1 MTPEQEEQVRRAL
14 GAVARAEDGPETQ
27 GLPPDVAERLDDV
40 LHELVTDR
48 AGRSARPTV
57 PGPAADTADA
67 DELAARRHR
76 RWPTVLVAAAAVA
89 VIAAAGGAVATRG
102 FGGGAESSSAGS
114 STDRVASGSAGI
126 AAPTP
131 SGSSPSDR
139 GNLAAGPVPALSSR
153 TLARDIR
160 KVATTG
166 SRSFMAPHDRG
177 RDLPTLPRP
186 DHALCGRPDTPR
198 GADVVAVR
206 LDGQPA
212 TLVLAPVKDGT
223 RVAQVYSCAV
233 PPALVRTLS
242 VRASR

>member
-40 LHELVTDR
+40 LHELVTER
-48 AGRSARPTV
+48 AGRSDRPTV
-57 PGPAADTADA
+57 PGPAAGA

-114 STDRVASGSAGI
+114 SPDLVASGSAGI
-126 AAPTP
+126 AAPSGATP
-131 SGSSPSDR
+131 
-139 GNLAAGPVPALSSR
+139 GPVPTLSSR

-160 KVATTG
+160 NVAATG
-166 SRSFMAPHDRG
+166 LRSFMAPHDRG
-177 RDLPTLPRP
+177 RDLPTLPRT
-186 DHALCGRPDTPR
+186 DHVRCGRPVMPR

-212 TLVLAPVKDGT
+212 TLVLAPATGGT
-223 RVAQVYSCAV
+223 RVARVYSCAV
-233 PPALVRTLS
+233 PPALVRTLY
-242 VRASR
+242 VRASG

>member
-14 GAVARAEDGPETQ
+14 GAVARAEDGPETR

-40 LHELVTDR
+40 LHELVTER

-57 PGPAADTADA
+57 PGPAAGA

-114 STDRVASGSAGI
+114 SSDLVASGSPGT
-126 AAPTP
+126 AAP
-131 SGSSPSDR
+131 SGA
-139 GNLAAGPVPALSSR
+139 AAGSVLPLSSR

-160 KVATTG
+160 NVAATG
-166 SRSFMAPHDRG
+166 LRSFMAPRDRG
-177 RDLPTLPRP
+177 RDLATLPRP
-186 DHALCGRPDTPR
+186 DHVRCGRPDTPR
-198 GADVVAVR
+198 GADVVAVY
-206 LDGQPA
+206 LDGLPG
-212 TLVLAPVKDGT
+212 TLVLTPATGGP
-223 RVAQVYSCAV
+223 RVARVYSCAV
-233 PPALVRTLS
+233 PPALVSTLS
-242 VRASR
+242 VRVSR

>member
-40 LHELVTDR
+40 LHELVTER
-48 AGRSARPTV
+48 AGRSDRPTV
-57 PGPAADTADA
+57 PGPAAGA

-114 STDRVASGSAGI
+114 SPDLVASGSAGI
-126 AAPTP
+126 AAPSGATP
-131 SGSSPSDR
+131 
-139 GNLAAGPVPALSSR
+139 GPVPTLSSR

-160 KVATTG
+160 NVAATG
-166 SRSFMAPHDRG
+166 LRSFMAPHDRG

-186 DHALCGRPDTPR
+186 DHVRCGRPVMPR

-212 TLVLAPVKDGT
+212 TLVLAPATGGT
-223 RVAQVYSCAV
+223 RVARVYSCAV
-233 PPALVRTLS
+233 PPALVRTLY
-242 VRASR
+242 VRASG

>member
-48 AGRSARPTV
+48 AGRSDRPTV
-57 PGPAADTADA
+57 PGPAAGA

-114 STDRVASGSAGI
+114 SSDLVASGSAGL
-126 AAPTP
+126 ATP
-131 SGSSPSDR
+131 SGA
-139 GNLAAGPVPALSSR
+139 AAGSVPPLSSR

-160 KVATTG
+160 IVAAR
-166 SRSFMAPHDRG
+166 SRSFMAPRDRG
-177 RDLPTLPRP
+177 RDLVTLPRP
-186 DHALCGRPDTPR
+186 DHVPCGRPDTPR
-198 GADVVAVR
+198 GADVVAVY
-206 LDGQPA
+206 LDGLPG
-212 TLVLAPVKDGT
+212 TLVLTPATGGT
-223 RVAQVYSCAV
+223 RVARVYSCAV
-233 PPALVRTLS
+233 PPALVRTLA
-242 VRASR
+242 VRASG

>member
-27 GLPPDVAERLDDV
+27 GLPPDVAERLDVV
-40 LHELVTDR
+40 LHELVTER
-48 AGRSARPTV
+48 TGRSARPTV
-57 PGPAADTADA
+57 PGPAVGA

-114 STDRVASGSAGI
+114 SSDLVASGSAGI
-126 AAPTP
+126 ATP
-131 SGSSPSDR
+131 SGA
-139 GNLAAGPVPALSSR
+139 AAGSVPTLSSR

-160 KVATTG
+160 NVAARP
-166 SRSFMAPHDRG
+166 RSFMAPRDRG

-186 DHALCGRPDTPR
+186 DHVLCGRPDTPR
-198 GADVVAVR
+198 GADLVAVR
-206 LDGQPA
+206 LDGEPA
-212 TLVLAPVKDGT
+212 TLVLAPVTGGT
-223 RVAQVYSCAV
+223 RVARVYSCAV
-233 PPALVRTLS
+233 PPVLIRTLS